1 MNATA
6 THTTRW
12 AQYLAQAQALTPPAS
27 TGPRGA
33 PRRPPPKRLACSATA
48 TS

>member
-12 AQYLAQAQALTPPAS
+12 AQYLAQAQALTPPK
-27 TGPRGA
+27 
-33 PRRPPPKRLACSATA
+33 RPACSATA

>member
-1 MNATA
+1 MNDTA

-27 TGPRGA
+27 TGPQGA
-33 PRRPPPKRLACSATA
+33 PR
-48 TS
+48 